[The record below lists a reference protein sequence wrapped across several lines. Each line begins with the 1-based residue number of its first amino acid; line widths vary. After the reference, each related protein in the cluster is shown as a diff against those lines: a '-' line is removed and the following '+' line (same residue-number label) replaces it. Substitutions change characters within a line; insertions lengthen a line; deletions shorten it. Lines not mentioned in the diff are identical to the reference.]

1 MTSSQRV
8 SLQGFLI
15 HKVSYLVALLRTSH
29 IMIVSSLIKIIN
41 NRCSINMQIFMLQIL
56 QEAIQSAFF
65 TKFTF
70 DLEEMDNKQVSK
82 LINKMVVTSLK

>member
-1 MTSSQRV
+1 
-8 SLQGFLI
+8 
-15 HKVSYLVALLRTSH
+15 
-29 IMIVSSLIKIIN
+29 
-41 NRCSINMQIFMLQIL
+41 MQIFMLQIL